1 MVRVIYSL
9 FILTVA
15 LLVSSCGGGFGGV
28 SSSLLENPKP
38 DFSISLN
45 PNTLSVQAGQST
57 NTTLTIT
64 PQFGFSGNV
73 ALSLEREDGS
83 PCMIGLSP
91 SSVNVGRNNNFQL
104 TLSVPSSL
112 PTGTYRLSLKATS
125 GDIVKRAS
133 ITIVV
138 SETPPPP
145 PPVGENW
152 IPQNSGTT
160 LPLWGASCTSG
171 KYVVVGGGRNAQNQY
186 EAVLLYS
193 TDGTNWQRA
202 QAPQGTETN
211 TFYGVVYGNGFFV
224 AVGYNGSIIA
234 SQDGINWVRVN
245 HNLTTKTLYRVAYI
259 NGYFVA
265 MGQNGTILVCNANT
279 SDCRQ
284 GASWSL
290 KTSGTTQTLEWLI
303 HDGQRYVMVGNGG
316 TVLTSSDLNTW
327 TNANAN
333 FGGDTPNL
341 WGIAYINGRYVAV
354 SNNNN
359 KVYLSQDLSVWTSP
373 YTAQQRLT
381 FVLKVNDLLLAT
393 GDGGTI
399 LRSTDG
405 GQSWTLA
412 NTGTSN
418 KVNFVSDCESL
429 LIAVG
434 DGGTVL
440 TSRR

>member
-73 ALSLEREDGS
+73 ALSL
-83 PCMIGLSP
+83 
-91 SSVNVGRNNNFQL
+91 
-104 TLSVPSSL
+104 
-112 PTGTYRLSLKATS
+112 
-125 GDIVKRAS
+125 
-133 ITIVV
+133 
-138 SETPPPP
+138 
-145 PPVGENW
+145 
-152 IPQNSGTT
+152 
-160 LPLWGASCTSG
+160 
-171 KYVVVGGGRNAQNQY
+171 
-186 EAVLLYS
+186 
-193 TDGTNWQRA
+193 
-202 QAPQGTETN
+202 
-211 TFYGVVYGNGFFV
+211 
-224 AVGYNGSIIA
+224 
-234 SQDGINWVRVN
+234 
-245 HNLTTKTLYRVAYI
+245 NLTTKTLYRVAYI